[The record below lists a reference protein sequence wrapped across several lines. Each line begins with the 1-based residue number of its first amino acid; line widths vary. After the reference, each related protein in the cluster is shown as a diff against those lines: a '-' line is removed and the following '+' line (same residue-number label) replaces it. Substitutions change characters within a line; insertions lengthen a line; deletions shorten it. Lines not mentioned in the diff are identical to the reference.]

1 MKPLVYFGAAW
12 LALWALAGCSV
23 VYERR
28 ADAILKKHQ
37 GELDRFEEHMRALQ
51 SKIAQVRK
59 SRDDN
64 SLAAR
69 DVPLHT
75 SSLRADCRKLK
86 EEYEA
91 LMKILEKEWQEAD
104 VPRGKGVQMW
114 ALYWSDRNLHGMP
127 DLYELDIN
135 LLDLD
140 ASIPRFQSSNQRA
153 LPAGTGRVRAI
164 NGK

>member
-1 MKPLVYFGAAW
+1 MKPLAYFGAAW
-12 LALWALAGCSV
+12 LALLALTGCSI

-28 ADAILKKHQ
+28 ATDILKKHQ
-37 GELDRFEEHMRALQ
+37 SELDRYEAHLRALE

-59 SRDDN
+59 SRDGN

-75 SSLRADCRKLK
+75 SSLRVEYRKLK
-86 EEYEA
+86 EEYAA

-104 VPRGKGVQMW
+104 VPREKGVQMW
-114 ALYWSDRNLHGMP
+114 ALYWSDRKLPSMP
-127 DLYELDIN
+127 DLFELDLN

-140 ASIPRFQSSNQRA
+140 ASIPR
-153 LPAGTGRVRAI
+153 L
-164 NGK
+164 